1 MAVGLRAW
9 PLPAWIRDCIPGK
22 KVMEAIGSDLGQA
35 PLRRISM
42 LKSRARNGMTGAGRH
57 SARWSDESM
66 GGNDFGRFDC
76 HQRPLGGET
85 SRSACGGPT
94 TVLLRAR
101 QIDCRRIPRSLDT
114 SLIAKTDSMDT
125 SDLAPSR
132 LRYHGQPLRRRSTT
146 VPKSPLRRV
155 IASIAAARA
164 YGQLQMRQENFSKV
178 FSHGNLTATKH
189 LESKRPME

>member
-1 MAVGLRAW
+1 
-9 PLPAWIRDCIPGK
+9 
-22 KVMEAIGSDLGQA
+22 MEAIGSDLGQA
-35 PLRRISM
+35 PPRRISM
-42 LKSRARNGMTGAGRH
+42 LNSRARDGMTGAGRN

-66 GGNDFGRFDC
+66 GGNDFGWLDC

-101 QIDCRRIPRSLDT
+101 QIDCRRIPTSLDT
-114 SLIAKTDSMDT
+114 TLIAKTDPMDT
-125 SDLAPSR
+125 PDLAPSR
-132 LRYHGQPLRRRSTT
+132 LRYHGQPPRLSSAA

-164 YGQLQMRQENFSKV
+164 NDQLQIRQDNCSKV
-178 FSHGNLTATKH
+178 FSHGKLTATKH